1 MLVKTGRRSKNV
13 TVRRRAR
20 KKNPARKS
28 VNNRSLGK
36 HRLYLH
42 QRVH

>member
-1 MLVKTGRRSKNV
+1 MVKTGRRSKNV

-28 VNNRSLGK
+28 VNKRSLGK
-36 HRLYLH
+36 HILYLH
-42 QRVH
+42 QRVR